1 MSQNVNEEMKKVVES
16 LIQGLAKQGIK
27 VDGAAVLNMGKSL
40 SNEEEDIVDK
50 TVQTILNKA
59 NDSRSDGSKPPFVQ
73 RPTAQPPLYESNEVQ
88 EKEIKEACYCPDC
101 YTFEN
106 FEKIINLENKGA
118 GEFFYET
125 IKLGGKLFDIKYYR
139 NSTDEKM
146 MISPQK
152 ETVPDLSSF
161 SREMLLEN
169 LNLAVQNKDFS
180 MAQEF
185 LNALTKKPI

>member
-1 MSQNVNEEMKKVVES
+1 MSKNEEMKKVVES

-40 SNEEEDIVDK
+40 SDEEEDIVDK

-59 NDSRSDGSKPPFVQ
+59 NDSRADGSKPPFVQ
-73 RPTAQPPLYESNEVQ
+73 RPTAQPPLYESDVKQ
-88 EKEIKEACYCPDC
+88 EKEIKEACFCPDC
-101 YTFEN
+101 FTFEN
-106 FEKIINLENKGA
+106 FEKIINLENKG
-118 GEFFYET
+118 GSFDYKTVE
-125 IKLGGKLFDIKYYR
+125 LGGKLFDIKYHKGP
-139 NSTDEKM
+139 TDERM

-152 ETVPDLSSF
+152 ETAPDLSSF
-161 SREMLLEN
+161 SREMLQEN
-169 LNLAVQNKDFS
+169 LNIAVQNKDFS